1 MKIHEFQAK
10 MLLGHYGI
18 PIPRGQTARTDEEA
32 LRVARQLGEGPFVL
46 KAQIH
51 AGGRG
56 KAGGIRVVDSIADV
70 DRAARE
76 MLGKTL
82 VTTQTGE
89 EGKPVRTLLIEEAVN
104 VSREVYI
111 GILIDRDKAC
121 PVILASA
128 EGGVEIE
135 RLARERPDRV
145 IAEVVDPSVGLRPFQ
160 ANRIFYALGL
170 DGSLARP
177 VMASVMGLYR
187 LFVDKDLSLCRDQ
200 SSHCDGGRG
209 HCGPRR
215 KNRRRRQRPFPT
227 PRHRGPQGHKPGR
240 PARGG
245 SGEA

>member
-82 VTTQTGE
+82 VTTQTARRENRSGRSLL
-89 EGKPVRTLLIEEAVN
+89 KRRLTLAGR
-104 VSREVYI
+104 STSASSSI
-111 GILIDRDKAC
+111 G
-121 PVILASA
+121 
-128 EGGVEIE
+128 
-135 RLARERPDRV
+135 
-145 IAEVVDPSVGLRPFQ
+145 
-160 ANRIFYALGL
+160 
-170 DGSLARP
+170 
-177 VMASVMGLYR
+177 
-187 LFVDKDLSLCRDQ
+187 
-200 SSHCDGGRG
+200 
-209 HCGPRR
+209 
-215 KNRRRRQRPFPT
+215 T
-227 PRHRGPQGHKPGR
+227 R
-240 PARGG
+240 PAP
-245 SGEA
+245 